1 MPNSILDAI
10 KLGLWDFEPREMDQ
24 QQYRATRALP
34 GTREKIDVLA
44 DRARQGLPLW
54 HPSDCADF
62 EQLAGFAQLEGFD
75 LFGLDECESDFD

>member
-1 MPNSILDAI
+1 
-10 KLGLWDFEPREMDQ
+10 MDQ

-62 EQLAGFAQLEGFD
+62 EQRSAFD
-75 LFGLDECESDFD
+75 LLDLDEGE